1 MSTDKIFHAIGGTDP
16 LGDYVVGDLIPPDDS
31 YDDTLKISHCKN
43 GTVRAGRVVGG
54 SEDCLDLNNHC
65 EKLVI
70 EADLWEPRGDYLATI
85 KGGSH
90 AITVRGRV
98 RGHGR
103 VVDIDL
109 GNISDQSDDA
119 TTGVALDLLHEAG
132 EPITVRV
139 LNALEPQLL
148 NAVSQRY
155 IVTCKIP
162 GFWRPLWA
170 KAVALWRRVF

>member
-1 MSTDKIFHAIGGTDP
+1 MDKIFHAIGGTDP
-16 LGDYVVGDLIPPDDS
+16 LGDYVVGDLVPPTDDFT
-31 YDDTLKISHCKN
+31 DTLKISHCKN

-54 SEDCLDLNNHC
+54 LEDCLDVNNHC
-65 EKLVI
+65 EDLVI
-70 EADLWEPRGDYLATI
+70 EAAVWEPRGDYLATI

-90 AITVRGRV
+90 RITLRGLV

-119 TTGVALDLLHEAG
+119 STELTLDLRHEAG

-139 LNALEPQLL
+139 LNALEPRLL
-148 NAVSQRY
+148 NAGQQTY
-155 IVTCKIP
+155 TITCKIP

-170 KAVALWRRVF
+170 KAVALWRKIF